1 MKNSIET
8 RRIDAVNRYLAG
20 EKPESICAS
29 LRKSRSWFYKW
40 FDRYQSGDP
49 VWYSDKSK
57 KPLGQPLRISSETEE
72 IVKLVRLSLY
82 NKGLFCGDQ
91 AILWEME
98 DMGLNNLPSLRTINR
113 ILERNDLTHRRTG
126 RYVPKGKQYPKLP
139 AMLPNQAHQVDLV
152 GPCFLRCP
160 KGQNRFYSLNAVD
173 IAINRCGVQPTIDRS
188 SQNIL
193 DAIWAIWHRLGLPDN
208 IQVDNE
214 MVFFGSPTHPRGM
227 GPLIRLCLLFG
238 IELWFIP
245 IREPWRNG
253 VVEKFNEHYRQRF
266 LAKINLDSIKDLE
279 KESIIY
285 EQKHNSSY
293 RYSKLNGQTPLTAL
307 NRIGQKLV
315 FPDKEQAPRHPL
327 GKSEIGRYHLV
338 RFIRSDLRLNVFGET
353 FLAPPET
360 QYEYVVAT
368 VDVKEQKL
376 KLFLDHI
383 QVEEYGY
390 RLR

>member
-1 MKNSIET
+1 MKNNIEA
-8 RRIDAVNRYLAG
+8 RRIDAVNRYLAE

-29 LRKSRSWFYKW
+29 LRKSRSWLYKW
-40 FDRYQSGDP
+40 IDRYQSGDP
-49 VWYSDKSK
+49 SWYSDKSR
-57 KPLGQPLRISSETEE
+57 KPLGQPLRISGETEE

-126 RYVPKGKQYPKLP
+126 RYTPKGKQYPKLP

-307 NRIGQKLV
+307 NQFSPKIV
-315 FPDKEQAPRHPL
+315 FPNKEQAPKHPL
-327 GKSEIGRYHLV
+327 EKPEIGCYHIV

-353 FLAPPET
+353 FPAPPET